1 MMHYGDRF
9 MSRAALPVPQMQF
22 EPGFLRLRIA
32 GARARLD
39 QVRADLARDHDLVA
53 RTESLLF
60 HRLRGAYE
68 KRDRLRLAVDYKK
81 RLLSALTLNNQTL
94 AQQVLADFQKASFHL
109 ADQYEYADAEVR
121 AQTTGHARTRTPAA
135 EPVLAGGIPTTT
147 NCMRSSDHLEP
158 ETTQLR
164 GALAAL
170 EEETLR
176 VEREQDVLRD
186 SSEYAF
192 AKGADED
199 RELFEQTVQ
208 EQIVAAELE
217 SADCGAELERLDD
230 LIRSFKVKT

>member
-1 MMHYGDRF
+1 
-9 MSRAALPVPQMQF
+9 
-22 EPGFLRLRIA
+22 
-32 GARARLD
+32 
-39 QVRADLARDHDLVA
+39 
-53 RTESLLF
+53 
-60 HRLRGAYE
+60 
-68 KRDRLRLAVDYKK
+68 
-81 RLLSALTLNNQTL
+81 LNNQTL

-121 AQTTGHARTRTPAA
+121 AQTTGHARSRAPAA
-135 EPVLAGGIPTTT
+135 EPVLAGCIPTTPD
-147 NCMRSSDHLEP
+147 CMRSTDGLDP

-164 GALAAL
+164 GTLAAL

-208 EQIVAAELE
+208 EQIVAAEIE
-217 SADCGAELERLDD
+217 SADCGVELERLDD